1 MRRSASILNF
11 SVFNKMGRMNSP
23 ENFCIRQ
30 NVRRGPG
37 TRGRWSGYFR
47 PEGSKRNET
56 GEFNEKGRKNV
67 RIGWTIPVE

>member
-11 SVFNKMGRMNSP
+11 SVFNKRGRMISL

-47 PEGSKRNET
+47 PEWSKRNKT
-56 GEFNEKGRKNV
+56 GEFNEKRRKNV

>member
-11 SVFNKMGRMNSP
+11 SVFNKRGRMISP

-30 NVRRGPG
+30 NARRGPG
-37 TRGRWSGYFR
+37 TQGRWSGYFR
-47 PEGSKRNET
+47 PEGSKRNKT
-56 GEFNEKGRKNV
+56 GEFNEKRRKNV